1 MMLKGKNAIVTGAA
15 TGIGL
20 GIAERMAEEGANVV
34 LADLDLERGM
44 QAENNLRSRGARAWF
59 LPLDVANVP
68 SIQTMVDSAIA
79 LAGPIDILVNN
90 AGVTKKIGILEITEK
105 EWDWIQSINTRGLF
119 FCLQI
124 VARHMKERRQG
135 KIVNM
140 ASIAAKGVRGASN
153 AGYSA
158 SKAAVIAIARVAAAE
173 LGPYNINVN
182 SVCPGP
188 TRTKLL
194 KQMEEAS
201 PDVMA
206 AIKGGAVL
214 NRVNDPVD
222 IANAVVFLS
231 SSLADNITGQS
242 INVDNGTTWD

>member
-1 MMLKGKNAIVTGAA
+1 MMLKGKAAIVTGAA

-34 LADLDLERGM
+34 LADLDVERGK
-44 QAENNLRSRGARAWF
+44 QAEKDIRSRGGRAWF
-59 LPLDVANVP
+59 LSVDVANVP
-68 SIQTMVDSAIA
+68 SIQIMVDGAIA

-140 ASIAAKGVRGASN
+140 ASIAAKGLRGASN
-153 AGYSA
+153 AGYAA

-188 TRTKLL
+188 TRTQLL
-194 KQMEEAS
+194 KQMEEVN
-201 PDVMA
+201 PGVMA
-206 AIKGGAVL
+206 AIKSGAVL

>member
-1 MMLKGKNAIVTGAA
+1 MMLEGKNAIVTGAA
-15 TGIGL
+15 AGIGL
-20 GIAERMAEEGANVV
+20 GISERLTEEGAGVV
-34 LADLDLERGM
+34 LADLDAERGK
-44 QAENNLRSRGARAWF
+44 QVEKDLQSRGARAWF
-59 LPLDVANVP
+59 LSVDVANVT
-68 SIQTMVDSAIA
+68 SIQTMLDRAIA

-90 AGVTKKIGILEITEK
+90 AGVTKKIGILEITEH

-124 VARHMKERRQG
+124 VARHMKEHRRG
-135 KIVNM
+135 KIVNI
-140 ASIAAKGVRGASN
+140 ASIAGKGARGASN
-153 AGYSA
+153 ASYSA
-158 SKAAVIAIARVAAAE
+158 SKAAVIAIARVAADE

-194 KQMEEAS
+194 TQMEEVS
-201 PDVMA
+201 PDIMT
-206 AIKGGAVL
+206 AIKSNAAL
-214 NRVNDPVD
+214 NRVNEPVD

-242 INVDNGTTWD
+242 INVDNGTIWD